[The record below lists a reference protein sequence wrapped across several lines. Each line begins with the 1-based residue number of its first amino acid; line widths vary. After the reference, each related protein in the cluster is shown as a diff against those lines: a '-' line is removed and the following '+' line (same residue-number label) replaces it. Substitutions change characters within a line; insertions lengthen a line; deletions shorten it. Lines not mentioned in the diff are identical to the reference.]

1 MHTLARTWF
10 SLWLILCG
18 QSDGVAQAIGSV
30 AQPPSELS
38 GTVEGIVRG
47 PSGEPFRNV
56 EVFATELRRAGEVL
70 ARTRSDGLGMFVLG
84 RLPLASC
91 QVFAQAPGHTTSV
104 VGAPLR
110 VDQPHVAVDLRIYEA
125 NTVRGR
131 VLDVDGL
138 PIADV
143 LVMGSRDSVKWVGGL
158 AAAEAR
164 TDTYGRFE
172 VQGVP
177 IGLSVYRAWKPGFAL
192 QHHWLTTSE
201 DAEITMRMNRARGT
215 ELRITTAGLPTEWIE
230 GVQVHVHAKRGSA
243 GICLP
248 SDLRF
253 PALLE
258 SGAVALSGLLDAQWT
273 VSLSHPTVVFH
284 PYQVTTV
291 AGDRTPLAHF
301 EAIGDATIQINGAVH
316 LSDGTP
322 LANRE
327 LLAHSLRSTWTVAGR
342 VGQAKTDARGHFSM
356 SASLIAGEEF
366 TLRLVSP
373 GYVLSQEKA
382 RGQRGYQD
390 PMRWTLWEDQA
401 AVGRELQLTATRAAS
416 VTAHVVAASG
426 QPMAF
431 AAVQLQVRY
440 RDHWRQLAFAT
451 SQRDG
456 SVHFPNF
463 LASGDEFRVAIVGM
477 GGGDA
482 VPFELEP
489 GQRYTTVVQFE
500 EPGTIRGRV
509 LDAAGKPKV
518 GVDVLLG
525 DFDMGEHHAARVRTS
540 VPTDRQGHFVFTRVG
555 VGRHSLQV
563 ARSEASEARLTYCE
577 VESGKATVVELGDN

>member
-1 MHTLARTWF
+1 MDTLARAWF
-10 SLWLILCG
+10 SLLLLLMVG
-18 QSDGVAQAIGSV
+18 HSAGVAQANSSV
-30 AQPPSELS
+30 AQTPTELS
-38 GTVEGIVRG
+38 GTVEGLVRG

-56 EVFATELRRAGEVL
+56 EVFATELRRTGEVL

-84 RLPLASC
+84 RLPLAAC

-104 VGAPLR
+104 VGAPLS
-110 VDQPHVAVDLRIYEA
+110 VDQPHVAVDLRVYEA

-131 VLDVDGL
+131 VLDADGV
-138 PIADV
+138 PIPDV
-143 LVMGSRDSVKWVGGL
+143 LVMGSRDSVRWVGGL

-164 TDTYGRFE
+164 TDSDGRFE
-172 VQGVP
+172 LHGVP

-201 DAEITMRMNRARGT
+201 DAEITMRMHRARGT
-215 ELRITTAGLPTEWIE
+215 ELRITTAGLPPEWVAD
-230 GVQVHVHAKRGSA
+230 VQVHVHAKRGPA

-253 PALLE
+253 PTLLE
-258 SGAVALSGLLDAQWT
+258 SGSVALSGLLAAEWT
-273 VSLSHPTVVFH
+273 VSLSHPNAVFR

-291 AGDRTPLAHF
+291 AGDRKPLAHF
-301 EAIGDATIQINGAVH
+301 EAIGDATMQLSGTVH
-316 LSDGTP
+316 LPDGTP

-327 LLAHSLRSTWTVAGR
+327 LLAHSRRSTWTVAGR
-342 VGQAKTDARGHFSM
+342 VGQTKTDARGHFSM
-356 SASLIAGEEF
+356 AASLVAGEEF
-366 TLRLVSP
+366 TLRLVAP
-373 GYVLSQEKA
+373 GYVLCQEKA
-382 RGQRGYQD
+382 RGQLGYQD

-416 VTAHVVAASG
+416 VTAQVVAANG
-426 QPMAF
+426 QAMAF

-456 SVHFPNF
+456 SVHFPSI
-463 LASGDEFRVAIVGM
+463 LASDDEFRVAIVGM

-482 VPFELEP
+482 VPFELKP
-489 GQRYTTVVQFE
+489 AQRYTTVVQFE

-509 LDAAGKPKV
+509 VDAAGTPKA

-525 DFDMGEHHAARVRTS
+525 DFEMGEHHAARVRTR

-563 ARSEASEARLTYCE
+563 ARIEAGLTYCE
-577 VESGKATVVELGDN
+577 VESGKATVVELGDS